1 MFALLKLAWRNI
13 WRNKRRTFIT
23 VGSIMFALFFA
34 IIMRAFQIGSYGKM
48 KENAVESY
56 SGYFQIHKKGYWND
70 KNINAVFSMSADTIA
85 KLSLN
90 PKIKVII
97 PRLESFSLA
106 SSGNISKGVVVM
118 GIDPEKE
125 NKMTK
130 IKTYLKKGSFLN
142 SKDKNEILVASDL
155 AKFLK
160 VSVKDTLVLYSSGY
174 HGSTAAGLFKIKGIL
189 KLPVPEM
196 NRSTLY
202 MPLTVSQTFFS
213 TGNQVTG
220 LIFDLHSID
229 DTSIVEQTIS
239 KQINLKKY
247 EIIDWQIM
255 NKDLLQMI
263 ASDNAGGLIM
273 IAILYLVI
281 AFGIFGTVLMM
292 TTERIRE
299 FSVMIAIGMQKS
311 KLILVVIWELIFIT
325 FLAVF
330 AGIMLSSPVL
340 IYFYYNPIQ
349 FTGETVQAMK
359 NFNFE
364 PVMPVGIN
372 TNLFVYQ
379 SLVIVFISVL
389 AMLYPVLKIKMLKV
403 VEGLKS

>member
-1 MFALLKLAWRNI
+1 MLTILKLAWRNI
-13 WRNKRRTFIT
+13 WRNRRRTTIT
-23 VGSIMFALFFA
+23 IASIMFALYFA
-34 IIMRAFQIGSYGKM
+34 IIMRAFQIGSYKKM
-48 KENAVESY
+48 KENAIESY

-70 KNINAVFSMSADTIA
+70 KNINAVFGMPEDSIKKMAES
-85 KLSLN
+85 

-106 SSGNISKGVVVM
+106 SSGTISKGVVVM

-125 NKMTK
+125 DEMTK
-130 IKTYLKKGSFLN
+130 IKSYLTKGSFIN
-142 SKDKNEILVASDL
+142 SKDNSILVAEDL
-155 AKFLK
+155 AKFLNVK
-160 VSVKDTLVLYSSGY
+160 VKDTLVLYSSGY
-174 HGSTAAGLFKIKGIL
+174 HGSTAAGLFPIKGIL

-202 MPLTVSQTFFS
+202 MPIAAAQTFFS

-220 LIFDLHSID
+220 LIFDLKSIED
-229 DTSIVEQTIS
+229 ASIVEQTIT
-239 KQINLKKY
+239 KQINLNTY

-263 ASDNAGGLIM
+263 ASDNAGGIIM

-299 FSVMIAIGMQKS
+299 FSVLIAVGMQKS
-311 KLILVVIWELIFIT
+311 KLILVVTWELILIT
-325 FLAVF
+325 FLAVIS
-330 AGIMLSSPVL
+330 GILLSLPVL
-340 IYFYYNPIQ
+340 IYFYYKPIQ
-349 FTGETVQAMK
+349 FTGEAVQAMK

-364 PVMPVGIN
+364 PVMPVAIN
-372 TNLFVYQ
+372 TQLFVNQ
-379 SLVIVFISVL
+379 AITIIFMSLL

-403 VEGLKS
+403 VQGLKS